1 MQKQPRKN
9 KSKAELQAELD
20 HKAKIDHQKT
30 VARLIFPFIED
41 QPTIYDAQT
50 VVNAAAGYIKYGT
63 QQKAIALS
71 VKDLSIDLSKE
82 PVSPLKTAVE
92 NVLNLLQDENADG
105 AVALLERFGSGLGQ
119 YASVQYMKNP
129 MNIIPVDEFIA

>member
-1 MQKQPRKN
+1 MQKKPRIN
-9 KSKAELQAELD
+9 KTKAELQAELE

-50 VVNAAAGYIKYGT
+50 VVNAAAGYIKYGA
-63 QQKAIALS
+63 QQKALELS
-71 VKDLSIDLSKE
+71 VKDVSIDLKKE
-82 PVSPLKTAVE
+82 PDSPLKTAVE
-92 NVLNLLQDENADG
+92 NVLNLLQDEQADS
-105 AVALLERFGSGLGQ
+105 AVALLERFGNGLGQ
-119 YASVQYMKNP
+119 FSAAKYLKNP